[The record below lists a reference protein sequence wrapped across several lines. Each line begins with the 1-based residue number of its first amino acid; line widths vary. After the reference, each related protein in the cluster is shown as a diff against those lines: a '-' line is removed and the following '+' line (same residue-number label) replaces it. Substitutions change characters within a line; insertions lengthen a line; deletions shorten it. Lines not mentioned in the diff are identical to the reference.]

1 MAAAF
6 QSMEQTGISSAQAT
20 AIRNTIFELVSGAI
34 TDAGN
39 EAAAN
44 LAQQQ
49 KSAGGARHWSE
60 QPAEAAGMWSAAP
73 GPASGSSAVRTRTDK
88 LVFDI

>member
-1 MAAAF
+1 MR
-6 QSMEQTGISSAQAT
+6 I
-20 AIRNTIFELVSGAI
+20 AICPCLSPVPPLGLHHRAEAGPAELERRDGAVLGEE
-34 TDAGN
+34 DA
-39 EAAAN
+39 

>member
-6 QSMEQTGISSAQAT
+6 QSMEQTGISGAQAT
-20 AIRNTIFELVSGAI
+20 AIRNTIFELVTRAI

-39 EAAAN
+39 EAAVN

-49 KSAGGARHWSE
+49 QSSTANIIVVRPSSKLMSCYPTS
-60 QPAEAAGMWSAAP
+60 GMCQ
-73 GPASGSSAVRTRTDK
+73 
-88 LVFDI
+88 FE